1 MPSSLSAYG
10 SSEQPQT
17 QKNNRFHP
25 QGDRAPAE
33 GSGLGAIVSLYLY
46 PRGICKT
53 GSWGKKKMPP
63 PRAGVL
69 WVFLFSK
76 QPWGWRQSRM
86 NQSEDLQTHTL
97 SRFSHV
103 RLCDPMDCSPP
114 GSSVHEILQA
124 RILEWVAVP
133 SSRDSSQPWDQT
145 CISFVS
151 CIGRRAL
158 YRTT

>member
-1 MPSSLSAYG
+1 MGLL
-10 SSEQPQT
+10 
-17 QKNNRFHP
+17 NNPKLRRITDFILRETGH
-25 QGDRAPAE
+25 QLKVLVWELLCLYTCTLE
-33 GSGLGAIVSLYLY
+33 GSV
-46 PRGICKT
+46 CKT

-103 RLCDPMDCSPP
+103 RLCDPMDSSPP